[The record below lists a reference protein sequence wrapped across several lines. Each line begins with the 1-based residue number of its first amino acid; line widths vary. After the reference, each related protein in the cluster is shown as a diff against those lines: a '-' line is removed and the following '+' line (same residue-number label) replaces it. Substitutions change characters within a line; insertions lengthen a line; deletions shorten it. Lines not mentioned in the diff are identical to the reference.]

1 MVVAVTAVAAISG
14 AAISAVVILA
24 AVILV
29 VMASAAGTSAVAI
42 MAARGLQSR
51 EEAFT
56 AAALLPTTAEP
67 TSAGSETHL
76 SDREAFTPR

>member
-1 MVVAVTAVAAISG
+1 MVVAVTAVAAMSG

-24 AVILV
+24 
-29 VMASAAGTSAVAI
+29 VMASAAGISAVAI